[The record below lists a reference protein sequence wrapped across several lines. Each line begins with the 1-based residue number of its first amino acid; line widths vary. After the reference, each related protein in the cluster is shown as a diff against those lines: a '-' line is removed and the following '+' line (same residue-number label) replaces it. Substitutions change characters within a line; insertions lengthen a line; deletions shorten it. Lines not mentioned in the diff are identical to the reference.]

1 MDVLRAEI
9 VFEVRR
15 HGLRLGDLFG
25 LKTVTLEHVLEVH
38 VAADIELV
46 GAVEHHAAVF
56 EQLGHDTVCDGCA
69 DLALDV
75 VTDDR
80 DAGVFELLGPHGVRS
95 DEHGERVDEGNLGV
109 DGALGVV
116 LVGLFRTHRE
126 VGNED
131 VGLGVLEDLDD
142 VDAVA
147 IGFFDGF
154 AVVLAETVER
164 VSALDDDARRRNVGD
179 LDGVVLARLRCFGEV
194 EADLL
199 GIDVES
205 GDEFDVLDVVFAEL
219 NVHESGDR
227 TVRICVPVELD
238 TLYQ

>member
-1 MDVLRAEI
+1 M
-9 VFEVRR
+9 FEVRR
-15 HGLRLGDLFG
+15 HGLRFRDLLG

-56 EQLGHDTVCDGCA
+56 EQLGHDTVRDGRA

-75 VTDDR
+75 VADDG

-116 LVGLFRTHRE
+116 LVGLFRTDRE

-147 IGFFDGF
+147 VGFFDCF
-154 AVVLAETVER
+154 AVILAEAVES
-164 VSALDDDARRRNVGD
+164 VSALDDDARRGNVGD
-179 LDGVVLARLRCFGEV
+179 LDGVVLARLRCLGEV

-205 GDEFDVLDVVFAEL
+205 GDEFDIIDVVFAEPD
-219 NVHESGDR
+219 VHESGNSA
-227 TVRICVPVELD
+227 VGVGVLVELD
-238 TLYQ
+238 TLDQ